1 MLHSQQSQQAIHT
14 TTLPPH
20 HQREPVYDVYGGHQ
34 YHVSREF
41 IDPQIDC
48 HNTLKTGKPVT
59 VFTDSINN
67 DYTHIWE
74 RPLPHPI
81 TVENQSV

>member
-1 MLHSQQSQQAIHT
+1 MLHNQQSQQPIHT
-14 TTLPPH
+14 GTLPPH

-34 YHVSREF
+34 YHVREF
-41 IDPQIDC
+41 MDPAQIDS

-74 RPLPHPI
+74 RPLPPPI
-81 TVENQSV
+81 AVENQSV